1 MARPEKRVGRQGR
14 VRLYRVDFQDLT
26 DMYYPQSERVVFS
39 RECAATLIPS
49 GDAVTLPEGSSGFI
63 TQALG
68 GSFTV
73 FIEGNLFRVAG
84 TDADAIGRDPIK
96 PPEIPPDA
104 TEHDIEAVVWEQLK
118 TCFDP
123 EIPINVVDLGL
134 IYACEIRKQPD
145 GSRIVSVEMT
155 LTAPGCGMGPIL
167 MEDVREKLEIIPTV
181 SRADVEL
188 VFDPP
193 WNRSM
198 MSEEALL
205 EAGLL

>member
-1 MARPEKRVGRQGR
+1 
-14 VRLYRVDFQDLT
+14 
-26 DMYYPQSERVVFS
+26 MYYPNSERVVFS

-49 GDAVTLPEGSSGFI
+49 GEEVVLPEGSSGFI

-73 FIEGNLFRVAG
+73 LIEGNLFRVPG
-84 TDADAIGRDPIK
+84 IDADAIGKEPIR
-96 PPEIPPDA
+96 PPEVSADA
-104 TEHDIEAVVWEQLK
+104 SEAEIESVIWQQLK

-123 EIPINVVDLGL
+123 EIPINIVDLGL
-134 IYACEIRKQPD
+134 IYSCELTRATD
-145 GSRIVSVEMT
+145 GSRVVKIRMT

-167 MEDVREKLEIIPTV
+167 TEDVREKLEIVPTID
-181 SRADVEL
+181 RAEVEL